1 MSGLEVITKQ
11 LENKMKDC
19 FHGGVKMGDKNILLT
34 YIKDGKQ
41 GFDWFDDIT
50 DMEISIIERGIKE
63 NEICDIIKINDC
75 EDVELSF
82 VCKNCME
89 GDKNDR

>member
-1 MSGLEVITKQ
+1 
-11 LENKMKDC
+11 
-19 FHGGVKMGDKNILLT
+19 MGDRNILLT

-63 NEICDIIKINDC
+63 SEIYDIVKINDC
-75 EDVELSF
+75 ENIDIFS
-82 VCKNCME
+82 VCKCYI
-89 GDKNDR
+89 GK

>member
-1 MSGLEVITKQ
+1 
-11 LENKMKDC
+11 
-19 FHGGVKMGDKNILLT
+19 MGDRNILLT

-63 NEICDIIKINDC
+63 SEIYDIVKINDC
-75 EDVELSF
+75 ENIYISS
-82 VCKNCME
+82 VCKCYI
-89 GDKNDR
+89 GK

>member
-1 MSGLEVITKQ
+1 MIKKIFGNERLFSWG
-11 LENKMKDC
+11 C
-19 FHGGVKMGDKNILLT
+19 VKMGDKNILLT